1 MADCVFC
8 GKQIPEGSGFTLF
21 KKDGSAQRYCS
32 RKCRRNSE
40 LKRNPRDFKWTK
52 AGAKKS

>member
-21 KKDGSAQRYCS
+21 KKAGSAQRYCS
-32 RKCRRNSE
+32 RKCLRNAE